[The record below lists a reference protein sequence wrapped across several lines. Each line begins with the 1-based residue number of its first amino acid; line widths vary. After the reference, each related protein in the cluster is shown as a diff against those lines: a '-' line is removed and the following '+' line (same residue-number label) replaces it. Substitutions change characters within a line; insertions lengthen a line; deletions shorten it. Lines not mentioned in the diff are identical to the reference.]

1 MYTVSGFRYR
11 NVLVWFLLMRERAL
25 CKQEYDTRTVY
36 SRLTTSSG
44 RIRTPTSPSL
54 AVQSI
59 TNHRVLLTVRVIR
72 LSTNYVNGLGIRKVE
87 YRGSEPE
94 FAWRES
100 GKQFM
105 KNHPPVHPTGIR
117 TSISA
122 SSAVWLTTTSA
133 LANYATEAVQ
143 EQDSASKD
151 NLPLNTLKLRCLTE
165 CLVPVEP
172 QDLSDNSPTPLPLK
186 GSITKMAPNL
196 MKRDAPAE
204 PTAEVAVPPPPPPA
218 DTKAQAL
225 IGSTQE
231 IPIDVSTEPTE
242 AVVTPTPGKSKANEI
257 SEQVVKLGNELA
269 HDMGI
274 PMWGLIAIIVGICL
288 VFLCICV
295 CCIRRCC
302 KKRRSKDGKKGK
314 GGVDLKSVQLLG
326 SAYKEKVQPDMEELT
341 ENQEE
346 ADEAESKQSE
356 IKLGRLQ
363 YKLEYDFNSN
373 SLSVTVIQAEDLP
386 ALDMGGTSD
395 PYVKVYLLPDKK
407 KKFETKVHRKTLSPV
422 FNETFTFKN
431 VPYAEAMNKTLVFA
445 IFDFDRFSKHDQ
457 IGEVKLPLCQVD
469 LAQTIEDWKELQS
482 VEGEGG
488 QDNKLGDICFSLR
501 YVPTAGKLTVV
512 ILEAKNLKKMDI
524 ALMQNGKRLKKKKT
538 SIKKCTLNPYYNE
551 SFTFEVPFEQIQK
564 VNLVVTVV
572 DYDRIG
578 TSEPIGKVVLGYNAS
593 GTELRHWSDM
603 LASPRRPIAQWHTLK
618 DPEDDKKD

>member
-1 MYTVSGFRYR
+1 
-11 NVLVWFLLMRERAL
+11 
-25 CKQEYDTRTVY
+25 
-36 SRLTTSSG
+36 
-44 RIRTPTSPSL
+44 
-54 AVQSI
+54 
-59 TNHRVLLTVRVIR
+59 
-72 LSTNYVNGLGIRKVE
+72 
-87 YRGSEPE
+87 
-94 FAWRES
+94 
-100 GKQFM
+100 
-105 KNHPPVHPTGIR
+105 
-117 TSISA
+117 
-122 SSAVWLTTTSA
+122 
-133 LANYATEAVQ
+133 
-143 EQDSASKD
+143 
-151 NLPLNTLKLRCLTE
+151 
-165 CLVPVEP
+165 
-172 QDLSDNSPTPLPLK
+172 
-186 GSITKMAPNL
+186 MAPL
-196 MKRDAPAE
+196 MKRNTEPEPAPPVPQEPAHVPPPEANPPEVTGSESQQAE
-204 PTAEVAVPPPPPPA
+204 VAGAPEIFASTPASTEGVIGSTIPPKTTGEKIAEQIMDTAEVV
-218 DTKAQAL
+218 
-225 IGSTQE
+225 
-231 IPIDVSTEPTE
+231 
-242 AVVTPTPGKSKANEI
+242 
-257 SEQVVKLGNELA
+257 A

-274 PMWGLIAIIVGICL
+274 PTAALIAIIVGVCILILGICG
-288 VFLCICV
+288 
-295 CCIRRCC
+295 CCIWRCC
-302 KKRRSKDGKKGK
+302 RKKRGKDGKGK
-314 GGVDLKSVQLLG
+314 GRALDLKG
-326 SAYKEKVQPDMEELT
+326 VQPDMEELT
-341 ENQEE
+341 ENAEDG

-356 IKLGRLQ
+356 VKLGRLQ
-363 YKLEYDFNSN
+363 YKLEYDFNAN
-373 SLSVTVIQAEDLP
+373 SLAVTVIQAEDLP

-431 VPYAEAMNKTLVFA
+431 VPYADAMNKTLVFA

-469 LAQTIEDWKELQS
+469 LAQTIEDWRELQS

-488 QDNKLGDICFSLR
+488 QENKLGDICFSLR

-512 ILEAKNLKKMDI
+512 ILEAKNLKKMDVGGLSDPYVKI

-564 VNLVVTVV
+564 VNLMVTVV

>member
-1 MYTVSGFRYR
+1 
-11 NVLVWFLLMRERAL
+11 
-25 CKQEYDTRTVY
+25 
-36 SRLTTSSG
+36 
-44 RIRTPTSPSL
+44 
-54 AVQSI
+54 
-59 TNHRVLLTVRVIR
+59 
-72 LSTNYVNGLGIRKVE
+72 
-87 YRGSEPE
+87 
-94 FAWRES
+94 
-100 GKQFM
+100 
-105 KNHPPVHPTGIR
+105 
-117 TSISA
+117 
-122 SSAVWLTTTSA
+122 
-133 LANYATEAVQ
+133 
-143 EQDSASKD
+143 
-151 NLPLNTLKLRCLTE
+151 
-165 CLVPVEP
+165 
-172 QDLSDNSPTPLPLK
+172 
-186 GSITKMAPNL
+186 MAPL
-196 MKRDAPAE
+196 MKRNTEPEPAPPVPQEPAHVPPPEANPPEVTGSESQQAE
-204 PTAEVAVPPPPPPA
+204 VAGAPEIFASTPASTEGVIGSTIPPKTTGEKIAEQIMDTAEVV
-218 DTKAQAL
+218 
-225 IGSTQE
+225 
-231 IPIDVSTEPTE
+231 
-242 AVVTPTPGKSKANEI
+242 
-257 SEQVVKLGNELA
+257 A

-274 PMWGLIAIIVGICL
+274 PTAALIAIIVGVCILILGICG
-288 VFLCICV
+288 
-295 CCIRRCC
+295 CCIWRCC
-302 KKRRSKDGKKGK
+302 RKKRGKDGKGK
-314 GGVDLKSVQLLG
+314 GRALDLKGVSLIG
-326 SAYKEKVQPDMEELT
+326 PAYKEKVQPDMEELT
-341 ENQEE
+341 ENAEDG

-356 IKLGRLQ
+356 VKLGRLQ
-363 YKLEYDFNSN
+363 YKLEYDFNAN
-373 SLSVTVIQAEDLP
+373 SLAVTVIQAEDLP

-431 VPYAEAMNKTLVFA
+431 VPYADAMNKTLVFA

-469 LAQTIEDWKELQS
+469 LAQTIEDWRELQS

-488 QDNKLGDICFSLR
+488 QLGDICFSLR

-512 ILEAKNLKKMDI
+512 ILEAKNLKKMDVGGLSDPYVKI

-564 VNLVVTVV
+564 VNLMVTVV